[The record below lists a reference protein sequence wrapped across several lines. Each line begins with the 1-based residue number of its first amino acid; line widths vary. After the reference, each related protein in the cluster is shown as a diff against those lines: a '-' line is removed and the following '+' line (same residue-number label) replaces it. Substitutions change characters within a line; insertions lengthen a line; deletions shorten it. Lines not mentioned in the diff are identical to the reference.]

1 MPYAFIDP
9 KQAVKNA
16 EVNPMAVTL
25 DSQLSTLN
33 SQAPLADPAYTGLA
47 GEIVRALE
55 PYTEADPVALLLS
68 LLVSFGNLLGHGP
81 HFAAEAIRHHL
92 NLYCVLVGPTADSR
106 KGASW
111 CQIRRIFETVDL
123 EWVAW
128 CVRHGLTSGEGLLH
142 TVRDK
147 ITIRQTAW
155 KDGSPYGSQ
164 PVTTDYGEKEKR
176 LMVVEEDFA
185 PALRRLSRR
194 GSTLS
199 FVLRAA
205 WDRGDLHLLTRSR
218 ATRASSAHLSI
229 IAHTTPEELLSS
241 LPPSEIAGGFANR
254 FLWACVHRSKCLP
267 DGDPLPAEDVH
278 AFAKRISEAAAAA
291 REVDRIS
298 RDKEALALWREIYP
312 GLSQARL
319 GTVGAVLARS
329 APQVMR
335 LACLYALLDG
345 CDQVTRPH
353 LEAALALWEYCHDS
367 ARQLFAQA
375 SPPTLPDRLLS
386 ALRQSHQGLT
396 RREIAHSAGHH
407 HAAADISAALRSLA
421 AQGLAA
427 SRREEGGGG
436 RPAERWFA
444 VAEGGGA

>member
-1 MPYAFIDP
+1 M
-9 KQAVKNA
+9 KNA

-33 SQAPLADPAYTGLA
+33 SQAVLADAAFSGLA
-47 GEIVRALE
+47 GDIVRALE

-68 LLVSFGNLLGHGP
+68 LLVSFGNLIGHGP

-92 NLYCVLVGPTADSR
+92 NLYCVLVGPTADAR

-111 CQIRRIFETVDL
+111 CQIRRIFETADL

-147 ITIRQTAW
+147 VTIRQTAW
-155 KDGSPYGSQ
+155 YKGSPYGSQ
-164 PVTTDYGEKEKR
+164 LVTTDFGEKEKR
-176 LMVVEEDFA
+176 LMVVEEDFG

-194 GSTLS
+194 GSALS

-218 ATRASSAHLSI
+218 ATRATSAHLSI

-241 LPPSEIAGGFANR
+241 LLSSEIAGGFANR

-267 DGDPLPAEDVH
+267 DGDPLPDEDVQ
-278 AFAKRISEAAAAA
+278 AFATRISEAAASA

-298 RDKEALALWREIYP
+298 RDKEARALWHEVYP

-319 GTVGAVLARS
+319 GTAGAVVARG

-345 CDQVTRPH
+345 ARQVTRPH

-367 ARQLFAQA
+367 ARTLFAA
-375 SPPTLPDRLLS
+375 AMPPSLPDRLLS
-386 ALRQSHQGLT
+386 ALRESEEGLT
-396 RREIAHSAGHH
+396 RSELGALLGRNCPSATV
-407 HAAADISAALRSLA
+407 SAALQSLA

-427 SRREEGGGG
+427 SCRDGNGRGRR
-436 RPAERWFA
+436 AERWLA
-444 VAEGGGA
+444 VVTRETS